1 MGFLFSDVY
10 TKAIALFD
18 DPRITKAYE
27 TDRVQFSK
35 IMYTYMQNAIKT
47 GGGILR
53 GEEDPEYLCGWK
65 QVLDVEG
72 KENGVRGAGAAS
84 LHLSGKRYEY
94 QKVHGPF
101 FGTEGDLFGTG
112 V

>member
-35 IMYTYMQNAIKT
+35 IMYTYMQNGT
-47 GGGILR
+47 G
-53 GEEDPEYLCGWK
+53 Y
-65 QVLDVEG
+65 
-72 KENGVRGAGAAS
+72 
-84 LHLSGKRYEY
+84 Y
-94 QKVHGPF
+94 
-101 FGTEGDLFGTG
+101 GTG
-112 V
+112 VCGQK